1 MNPPTSALEN
11 DMAKMTFPR
20 ADEDAAEAAAQA
32 VRVVQSGK
40 LAEALY
46 DAAHEL
52 YRASEILTELVVEAR
67 ALGGLGEPRAAMDVD
82 KIVRIALVTVQQK
95 NPDMAAIAHA
105 AEQYRVKLAE
115 YATPRPDDTAAEAAP
130 VPCAGGS
137 FDYECQDGPVPG
149 TRYCWEHL
157 IVRAKRGGMGN
168 HFPVGSPEPSVANV
182 PAGQNLVAENGVH
195 WMRSS
200 CGDWIAGGPVG
211 DGGRYPW
218 RSVNGDNENGR
229 PVVRL
234 LSGMASE

>member
-1 MNPPTSALEN
+1 
-11 DMAKMTFPR
+11 MAKMTFPR

-82 KIVRIALVTVQQK
+82 KIVQIALMTVQQK
-95 NPDMAAIAHA
+95 TPDLAAIVHA
-105 AEQYRVKLAE
+105 AEQYRAKLAE
-115 YATPRPDDTAAEAAP
+115 HTTPRTDDTATEAAP

-137 FDYECQDGPVPG
+137 FDYECPDAPIPG

-157 IVRAKRGGMGN
+157 IVRAKRHGVVT

-182 PAGQNLVAENGVH
+182 PNGVHLMAENGVH
-195 WMRSS
+195 WTRSS

-218 RSVNGDNENGR
+218 RSVNGDNENGS

-234 LSGMASE
+234 HPDMVSG